1 MYNEFPY
8 NFIIQGN
15 AMKLFKG
22 KIKNRGIISL
32 GSSIYNNKTALIG
45 TIILG
50 VFVLIAIFGPI
61 IMPFS
66 TLDFGNPEDML
77 KPPSPEHLLGTDDMG
92 RDILANLVSG
102 ARVSLLIGV
111 LATLISMGIGTI
123 IGISAGYFGKAVDNI
138 LMRMTDF
145 FLVIPWLPLMMVL
158 AAILGTS
165 IWNIIFVI
173 GITSWAGT
181 ARVVRAQTLSVK
193 ERQFVERTVSL
204 GAGSFHIMLK
214 HILPN
219 VFPLIFAN
227 TVLIAATAI
236 ISETTL
242 SFLGL
247 GDPTRASWGMMLHYA
262 FESGAASAD
271 AYWYY
276 LPPGICV
283 VLVVLSFALMGYA
296 FDEIMNP
303 KFKER

>member
-1 MYNEFPY
+1 MSSIKN
-8 NFIIQGN
+8 Q
-15 AMKLFKG
+15 MRKR
-22 KIKNRGIISL
+22 KIKAFL
-32 GSSIYNNKTALIG
+32 SSIYHNKMALAG
-45 TIILG
+45 TLILSFIIL
-50 VFVLIAIFGPI
+50 VAIFGPM

-66 TLDFGNPEDML
+66 SLDFGEVEDML
-77 KPPSPEHLLGTDDMG
+77 KPPSMDHLLGTDDMG
-92 RDILANLVSG
+92 RDVLANLMSG
-102 ARVSLLIGV
+102 ARISLLIGS
-111 LATLISMGIGTI
+111 LATLISMGIGTLV
-123 IGISAGYFGKAVDNI
+123 GIASGYFGKTVDTV
-138 LMRMTDF
+138 LMRLTDF

-204 GAGSFHIMLK
+204 GAGSWHIMVR

-236 ISETTL
+236 LSETTL

-247 GDPTRASWGMMLHYA
+247 GDPTQASWGMMLHYA
-262 FESGAASAD
+262 FESGAASSN

-276 LPPGICV
+276 LPPGFCV
-283 VLVVLSFALMGYA
+283 VMVVMSFALMGYA